1 MSQAELSQPNPPSP
15 PLDEESRR
23 RGRRLAIT
31 SHPLGMTFSMVFTQH
46 LPTLALVALGASET
60 VVGLQSALGLADL
73 LRLPALRAVSV
84 FSKRAILIAGQTSAL
99 VAAIPML
106 AFPWLLEASR
116 TGSSHAVAIAVLSL
130 MGVVA
135 GMRFSDTVWFPLLRS
150 YVEPDAIGRFFGT
163 LRSGWHFALILYYAA
178 ASLWLLEDP
187 LGFGPLFAVAWGLGV
202 LRIPLIR
209 RLPERNERTGERIRA
224 REAMALIVHDPQLR
238 RYLTGV
244 GTAAAVRGS
253 LVPFV
258 LVMMRREIG
267 FSDGEILY
275 TTAASFAGGLAS
287 LYLSGRL
294 VDLFGPA
301 PLFRVTAVGNAVL
314 IASLVGVEQASPL
327 ALAGFV
333 GFFFTFSAFT
343 AGFGVADTHVLFG
356 LTPPEAPARTL
367 VIALTVSAVLGS
379 AAPLLAGVALE
390 HWLSQPGTD
399 GLVVYHGFFL
409 IAAAVQSCVFWPLR
423 RFRRQETAAG
433 PVKSERRAPR
443 QPGREQ

>member
-1 MSQAELSQPNPPSP
+1 MSQVELSQPSPPSP
-15 PLDEESRR
+15 PLGEESRR
-23 RGRRLAIT
+23 RGRRLAIA

-60 VVGLQSALGLADL
+60 VVGLQSAFGIADL
-73 LRLPALRAVSV
+73 LRLPALRAVSI
-84 FSKRAILIAGQTSAL
+84 FSKRAILIAGQATAL
-99 VAAIPML
+99 VTALPML

-116 TGSSHAVAIAVLSL
+116 AGSTYAVSIALLSL

-135 GMRFSDTVWFPLLRS
+135 GMKFSDTVWFPLLRS
-150 YVEPDAIGRFFGT
+150 YVEPEAIGRFFGT
-163 LRSGWHFALILYYAA
+163 LRSGWHFALILYYVG

-187 LGFGPLFAVAWGLGV
+187 MGFGPLFAVAWGLGV

-224 REAMALIVHDPQLR
+224 RDAIALIVHNPRLR

-253 LVPFV
+253 VVPFA

-275 TTAASFAGGLAS
+275 TTAASFAGGLAA

-294 VDLFGPA
+294 VDFFGPA
-301 PLFRVTAVGNAVL
+301 PLFRVTAVGNALL
-314 IASLVGVEQASPL
+314 IASLSGVEQASPL
-327 ALAGFV
+327 ALFGLV
-333 GFFFTFSAFT
+333 GFFFTFSALN

-379 AAPLLAGVALE
+379 TAPLLAGFALE
-390 HWLSQPGTD
+390 RGLSHSGTN

-409 IAAAVQSCVFWPLR
+409 IAAAVQACVFWPLR
-423 RFRRQETAAG
+423 GF
-433 PVKSERRAPR
+433 
-443 QPGREQ
+443 REQEPTAEPVRAKREMPWRPREK